1 MILQDLLNKSIKDL
15 TDEELNEG
23 LMMLKKL
30 RVFSPAK
37 KKTSQGSSNQ
47 EKQLKDLLSKMPK
60 EKLAEVMELLEKE
73 DTK

>member
-37 KKTSQGSSNQ
+37 KKTSQRSSNQ

-73 DTK
+73 EE